1 MDRPAPLHPSRL
13 DASLKRLSASLDQLE
28 ASAARLGKA
37 GAEKRDLVD
46 TLNLMQ
52 DDRGRLAGDLDAA
65 LARTQTLERATD
77 EVAARLGDA
86 GLTLRRWLATTEGA

>member
-1 MDRPAPLHPSRL
+1 MDRPSQRHPSRL
-13 DASLKRLSASLDQLE
+13 DASLRRLSAALDQLE
-28 ASAARLGKA
+28 ASAERLGKA

-65 LARTQTLERATD
+65 IARTQTLERATD
-77 EVAARLGDA
+77 EVAGRLNDA
-86 GLTLRRWLATTEGA
+86 GVTLRRYLATTEGV